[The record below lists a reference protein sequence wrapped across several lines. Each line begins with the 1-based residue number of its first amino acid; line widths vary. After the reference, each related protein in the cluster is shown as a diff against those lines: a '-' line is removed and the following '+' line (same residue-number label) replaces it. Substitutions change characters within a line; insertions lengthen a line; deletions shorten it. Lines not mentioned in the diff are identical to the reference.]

1 MLFPQ
6 TLRTRLDN
14 ERYRCRIAYNLH
26 APTANAADVGF
37 AGGRLRSVDVA
48 ECYRRVKSKKPA
60 KELVRVKLL
69 QERMGA
75 SHSVRTGMPTAYALS
90 STRRDRVL
98 KFRVVAETF
107 NFRSKKLLLN
117 FESLYFVAYSV

>member
-48 ECYRRVKSKKPA
+48 ECYRRVKSKQPA
-60 KELVRVKLL
+60 KELV
-69 QERMGA
+69 
-75 SHSVRTGMPTAYALS
+75 
-90 STRRDRVL
+90 
-98 KFRVVAETF
+98 RVVAETF